1 MNEDLSLF
9 FNVDDFAVEVTIDGY
24 GINGIFSAEYVET
37 NFTQTKVPVFTYS
50 KGDKSDVAINSVLMH
65 DGITYKVKVIQHDG
79 TGLIN
84 KLQLEKQDG

>member
-9 FNVDDFAVEVTIDGY
+9 FNVDDFAVEVTIDGHK
-24 GINGIFSAEYVET
+24 INGIFNSEYVET

-50 KGDKSDVAINSVLMH
+50 KSDKSDVAINSVLVH

-84 KLQLEKQDG
+84 KLQLEKQNG